1 MTYRRQPLLPE
12 QIYHV
17 FNKSIASEPI
27 FSGLRDYDR
36 FIDLIDFYRF
46 SSPSLRFSYYNRLPL
61 SGRKDFIENLRNN
74 GQKLISLY
82 TFCLM
87 PNHFHFLIKELIEG
101 GIRKF
106 VANLQNSY
114 AKYFNTKTRR
124 QGSLFQE
131 MFKAVRIETDEQ
143 FVHVA
148 RYIHLNPYSSFVVRN
163 ISELKNYKWSSLSDY
178 LGKNNFSFLDKDF
191 LSAFYSSPDE
201 FISFILDQADY
212 QRELQQIKHLILE

>member
-1 MTYRRQPLLPE
+1 MTYRKQPISPKE
-12 QIYHV
+12 IYHV
-17 FNKSIASEPI
+17 FNKSIAGEPI
-27 FSGLRDYDR
+27 FFSVRDYQR
-36 FIDLIDFYRF
+36 FINVMDFYRF
-46 SSPSLRFSYYNRLPL
+46 PSSLRFSFYNRLPL
-61 SGRKDFIENLRNN
+61 TKRKDFIENLRNH

-114 AKYFNTKTRR
+114 AKYFNTKSRR